1 MVRSLI
7 YLIHTNKQR
16 GKMPKEN
23 LDLTR
28 REFMLAGS
36 AAVAGAAALE
46 IAGTIPAAE
55 AAAIK
60 STATGNQKTYYIG
73 HECMGC
79 QVCRMKCPAKAI
91 NFGDD
96 RNEIDQS
103 KCIHCGTCYRE
114 CPVSVI
120 SEI

>member
-1 MVRSLI
+1 MTI
-7 YLIHTNKQR
+7 
-16 GKMPKEN
+16 EN
-23 LDLTR
+23 SNLSR
-28 REFMLAGS
+28 REFMAVSS
-36 AAVAGAAALE
+36 AA
-46 IAGTIPAAE
+46 IAGTLVMDIAGSTPAE
-55 AAAIK
+55 AAAIR

-79 QVCRMKCPAKAI
+79 QVCRFKCPANAI
-91 NFGDD
+91 NYGDD

-103 KCIHCGTCYRE
+103 KCQHCGTCYRE

>member
-1 MVRSLI
+1 MAVS
-7 YLIHTNKQR
+7 
-16 GKMPKEN
+16 
-23 LDLTR
+23 
-28 REFMLAGS
+28 S
-36 AAVAGAAALE
+36 AA
-46 IAGTIPAAE
+46 IAGTLVMDIAGSTPAE
-55 AAAIK
+55 AAAIR

-79 QVCRMKCPAKAI
+79 QVCRFKCPANAI
-91 NFGDD
+91 NYGDD

-103 KCIHCGTCYRE
+103 KCQHCGTCYRE

>member
-1 MVRSLI
+1 M
-7 YLIHTNKQR
+7 TT
-16 GKMPKEN
+16 EN
-23 LDLTR
+23 LNLSR
-28 REFMLAGS
+28 RKFMIASS
-36 AAVAGAAALE
+36 AA
-46 IAGTIPAAE
+46 IAGTLVMDMSGLDPAAE

-73 HECMGC
+73 HDCMGC
-79 QVCRMKCPAKAI
+79 QVCRLKCPAGAI
-91 NFGDD
+91 NYGDD

-103 KCIHCGTCYRE
+103 KCQHCGTCYNE

>member
-1 MVRSLI
+1 
-7 YLIHTNKQR
+7 
-16 GKMPKEN
+16 MPTEN
-23 LDLTR
+23 SNLTR
-28 REFMLAGS
+28 RKFMIASS
-36 AAVAGAAALE
+36 AAVAGALVMD
-46 IAGTIPAAE
+46 IAISAPTAE

-79 QVCRMKCPAKAI
+79 QVCRLKCPYNAI
-91 NFGDD
+91 NYGDD

-103 KCIHCGTCYRE
+103 KCKHCGTCYKE

>member
-1 MVRSLI
+1 
-7 YLIHTNKQR
+7 
-16 GKMPKEN
+16 
-23 LDLTR
+23 
-28 REFMLAGS
+28 
-36 AAVAGAAALE
+36 
-46 IAGTIPAAE
+46 
-55 AAAIK
+55 
-60 STATGNQKTYYIG
+60 
-73 HECMGC
+73 
-79 QVCRMKCPAKAI
+79 MKCPAKAI